1 MNTILV
7 WKEQLQNIYAKYSLY
22 IDIALKFILSML
34 VFGLINTRIGF
45 MEAASGWECTLGL
58 SVICAFMPMT
68 IMLIAA
74 TALVLLHFYSVSIG
88 IVGLVAA
95 MFLLLYIFL
104 LRFTSNKAWLVLLT
118 AVAFALKVP
127 LVIPVAIG
135 LLATPMG
142 MIPVICG
149 GVAYYI
155 IYYVKTS
162 SSTFKVEEVSEL
174 IEVILTAVK
183 QIVGNKEM
191 WIMIAAI
198 AISILLIYGI
208 RTRFFDHAWKIAS
221 VVGAVVMIVICTAGN
236 IIMDLHISYPE
247 VILNA
252 VVAIAA
258 GLLLEVIFFGVDY
271 TRTEQLEF
279 EDDEYHYYVKAVPK
293 YAVTAPEKSVKQIV
307 KPESTYQPDQS
318 QDAEEI
324 LLTRSLS
331 KELGLENQNNE

>member
-7 WKEQLQNIYAKYSLY
+7 WKEQLQNLYAKYSLY
-22 IDIALKFILSML
+22 IDIALRFILGFL

-45 MEAASGWECTLGL
+45 MEAASGWICTLGL

-68 IMLIAA
+68 IMIIAA
-74 TALVLLHFYSVSIG
+74 TVLVLLHFYSLSIA
-88 IVGLVAA
+88 VLGLSTVL
-95 MFLLLYIFL
+95 FLLLYIFF
-104 LRFTSNKAWLVLLT
+104 LRFTANKAWLVLLT
-118 AVAFALKVP
+118 AVAFAVKVP
-127 LVIPVAIG
+127 LVIPVAVG
-135 LLATPMG
+135 LLATPMS

-149 GVAYYI
+149 AAAYYI

-162 SSTFKVEEVSEL
+162 SATFKAEEVSEM

-191 WIMIAAI
+191 WIMIAAV
-198 AISILLIYGI
+198 AICILLVYGI

-221 VVGAVVMIVICTAGN
+221 VVGAVAMIVICTAGN
-236 IIMDLHISYPE
+236 IVMDLHISYPE
-247 VILNA
+247 VIINA
-252 VVAIAA
+252 VVAIVI

-307 KPESTYQPDQS
+307 KPEGVYQPDQP

-331 KELGLENQNNE
+331 KELGLETTEKE